1 MAGFLLHRR
10 RSIYQEFYQVTSE
23 FAPIRVLPISS
34 LDPEKEHSGAL
45 TYVPLRVAYVPG
57 IQNAARV
64 GGGGGMVYW
73 FHEFRRFSGRMDI
86 VCAVQVASRRR
97 GIHCDM
103 QIPRVCVCARADRYR
118 API

>member
-1 MAGFLLHRR
+1 MEHTYISIEKIIQLLDLVSQEESLRPLPPTMAGFLLHRR

-45 TYVPLRVAYVPG
+45 TYVPLRVAHAYVPG

-64 GGGGGMVYW
+64 GGGGG
-73 FHEFRRFSGRMDI
+73 G
-86 VCAVQVASRRR
+86 
-97 GIHCDM
+97 
-103 QIPRVCVCARADRYR
+103 
-118 API
+118 

>member
-34 LDPEKEHSGAL
+34 VDPEKEHSGAL
-45 TYVPLRVAYVPG
+45 TSPAPLRVAHAYVPD

-64 GGGGGMVYW
+64 ERGRREGGGDGVLISRVSPIFGADGYRM
-73 FHEFRRFSGRMDI
+73 RCSGSI
-86 VCAVQVASRRR
+86 SS
-97 GIHCDM
+97 
-103 QIPRVCVCARADRYR
+103 
-118 API
+118 